1 MAASIGTPLVSEVI
15 GSVRLLVVPV
25 TFDSSYP
32 TGGEA
37 VDFTSTGT
45 LSTVLAVSVAP
56 YTGGGIGAY
65 YVPTNHTTGKLLA
78 VYGDNDGG
86 ANGEFVQVTSTDDI
100 SAETVLC
107 TVYGR

>member
-1 MAASIGTPLVSEVI
+1 MAATIGTPLVSEVI

-32 TGGEA
+32 TNGES

-45 LSTVLAVSVAP
+45 LSTVLSVSVAP

-65 YVPTNHTTGKLLA
+65 YVPTNHTTGKLVAL
-78 VYGDNDGG
+78 YGDNDAG
-86 ANGEFVQVTSTDDI
+86 ANSEFVEATSTDNL

-107 TVYGR
+107 TVIGR

>member
-32 TGGEA
+32 TGGEI

-45 LSTVLAVSVAP
+45 LTTVLSVSIAP
-56 YTGGGIGAY
+56 YTGGGISAH
-65 YVPTNHTTGKLLA
+65 YVPTNHTTGKILCN
-78 VYGDNDGG
+78 YQDGTT
-86 ANGEFVQVTSTDDI
+86 EFGQVSSTDDL

-107 TVYGR
+107 TVIGR

>member
-32 TGGEA
+32 TGGEDI
-37 VDFTSTGT
+37 DFTATGV

-56 YTGGGIGAY
+56 FTGGGVNAF
-65 YVPTNHTTGKLLA
+65 YVPTDHTTGKLLA
-78 VYGDNDGG
+78 HYQDG
-86 ANGEFVQVTSTDDI
+86 AAGEFVQATSTDDL